1 MPEVIY
7 KQESYKIIGAC
18 FEVHRELGCGFLE
31 DVYHEA
37 LRVEFR
43 TQGIPFEHEKKCPVY
58 YKDTQ
63 LDKSYYADFVCYDHI
78 IIEIKALSALC
89 SRHEAQVLNY
99 LKATRLRLGVLVNF
113 GAETLS
119 YKRLVK

>member
-7 KQESYKIIGAC
+7 KQESYKIIGPC

-43 TQGIPFEHEKKCPVY
+43 AQGIPFEHEKKCPVY
-58 YKDTQ
+58 YKDTL